1 MKSNMQRLGTMATL
15 DEADAR
21 IAALLP
27 IATQRHL
34 PRTLKLDDYQAA
46 VATTRDCLGRFKTLT
61 AQLEAA
67 RRDLNAAEEHLG
79 DCNRRVLQAVEIQFG
94 PDSAEYKAAGGT
106 PPKARKRAVRPANE
120 PGTTPAIDASAPR
133 A

>member
-1 MKSNMQRLGTMATL
+1 MKSNMQRIGTLATL

-27 IATQRHL
+27 IATQLDL

-46 VATTRDCLGRFKTLT
+46 IATTRDCLGRFKSLT
-61 AQLEAA
+61 AQLEAT
-67 RRDLNAAEEHLG
+67 RRDLNAAEEHLEN
-79 DCNRRVLQAVEIQFG
+79 CNRRVLQAVEIQFG
-94 PDSAEYKAAGGT
+94 PDSDEYKSAGGT
-106 PPKARKRAVRPANE
+106 PPRARKRAVRPPNE
-120 PGTTPAIDASAPR
+120 AEKPPASDSSAPR

>member
-1 MKSNMQRLGTMATL
+1 MKSNMQRIGTIATL
-15 DEADAR
+15 DEAEAR

-27 IATQRHL
+27 IATQLDL
-34 PRTLKLDDYQAA
+34 PRTLKMGDYQAA
-46 VATTRDCLGRFKTLT
+46 VATTRDCLGRFKSIT

-79 DCNRRVLQAVEIQFG
+79 ACNRRMLQAVEVQFG
-94 PDSAEYKAAGGT
+94 PHSDEYKIAGGT
-106 PPKARKRAVRPANE
+106 PPKARKRAARSPNE
-120 PGTTPAIDASAPR
+120 SGTTPANESSVPR

>member
-1 MKSNMQRLGTMATL
+1 MQRIGTIATL

-27 IATQRHL
+27 IATQLDL
-34 PRTLKLDDYQAA
+34 PRTLKMGDYQAA
-46 VATTRDCLGRFKTLT
+46 VATTRDCLGRFKSLT

-79 DCNRRVLQAVEIQFG
+79 DYNRRVLQAVEVQFG
-94 PDSAEYKAAGGT
+94 PDSDEYKAAGGK
-106 PPKARKRAVRPANE
+106 PPKARKRAVRLPNE
-120 PGTTPAIDASAPR
+120 PATPPASDSNAPR